1 MELNQGYTKNYSV
14 MNSEI
19 YNKRKL
25 NCLMTKRLIELHGK
39 GFDADFILLGNNY
52 LMCLQN
58 SDTFPHQSYSML
70 LVDQVYD
77 YLSASYKYIYAIE
90 AFTGERGV
98 LLADGIV
105 HSLFLAN

>member
-1 MELNQGYTKNYSV
+1 
-14 MNSEI
+14 MNSDI

-25 NCLMTKRLIELHGK
+25 NGLMTRRLIELHGK

-90 AFTGERGV
+90 AFTGEKGV

-105 HSLFLAN
+105 QSSFLAN

>member
-1 MELNQGYTKNYSV
+1 
-14 MNSEI
+14 MNSEV

-39 GFDADFILLGNNY
+39 GFDTDFILLGNNY

-58 SDTFPHQSYSML
+58 SGTFSYQSYSIL
-70 LVDQVYD
+70 LIDQVYD
-77 YLSASYKYIYAIE
+77 YLSESYKYIYAIE
-90 AFTGERGV
+90 AFTGEKGV

-105 HSLFLAN
+105 HSSFLAN